1 MNLTIDELK
10 NILELCVLITI
21 NNNIV
26 FSCPMF
32 LLDNS
37 LSNNYLS
44 KINLLR
50 YNKKYQRLVYLIGL
64 GVKGNTKINLSTQ
77 FQYLKT

>member
-26 FSCPMF
+26 FSCPIF

-50 YNKKYQRLVYLIGL
+50 YNKKYQKNIYFIDL
-64 GVKGNTKINLSTQ
+64 GVEGDTIINPSTQ
-77 FQYLKT
+77 FQY

>member
-50 YNKKYQRLVYLIGL
+50 YNKKYQRNVYFIDL
-64 GVKGNTKINLSTQ
+64 GVEGDTIINPSIQ
-77 FQYLKT
+77 FQY